1 MTKKLKISQE
11 TQTSNRMQ
19 TDKQF
24 RYMSYLA
31 WYIDMIFRSM
41 IALTFVIILIMV
53 FFPKSSLTVK
63 LVFLILLSPLISIPL
78 NKIKIGV
85 KLLNYIGDK
94 IDKQFKK

>member
-1 MTKKLKISQE
+1 
-11 TQTSNRMQ
+11 
-19 TDKQF
+19 
-24 RYMSYLA
+24 MSYLA

>member
-1 MTKKLKISQE
+1 MAKKLKISQE
-11 TQTSNRMQ
+11 TPLSNRMK

-41 IALTFVIILIMV
+41 IALIFVIIIIMV

-63 LVFLILLSPLISIPL
+63 LVFLILFSPLIAIPL

-85 KLLNYIGDK
+85 RLLNYIGDK
-94 IDKQFKK
+94 IDKQFRK

>member
-41 IALTFVIILIMV
+41 IALTFVIIIIMV

>member
-1 MTKKLKISQE
+1 
-11 TQTSNRMQ
+11 
-19 TDKQF
+19 
-24 RYMSYLA
+24 MSYLA

-41 IALTFVIILIMV
+41 IALTFVIIIIMV